1 MRALTTLLVLTLLQT
16 LPADARCQGIVL
28 REIAAT
34 RGSPAEPFGSIFDM
48 LQIEDGRIIVAD
60 EVSGVLHAWS
70 PESGQFSIFAR
81 KGRGPGEVTTPTRL
95 APRPGGGFAVYDV
108 SASAVLYFDRDGK
121 PEGITRIP
129 GIVSNPKSLAIDSQG
144 RVWLSGGRL
153 TDPRHVHVYSPDG
166 KHIASYGEPSPHLQT
181 DYPKIQSAGGA
192 LRRDADG
199 GMIFSYGAP
208 LRIVRFPPGATADPV
223 AISEDLGATANPVA
237 IAEDL
242 KILQEL
248 REEEIYIPMPEVH
261 PEARSFQWW
270 HDRTTAVFVLP
281 DGRLLNVITR
291 FYKGDSVWDVYSPDG
306 RLEHRTVV
314 DKAYFA
320 FHPTNDGWILAAYR
334 DPDTDES
341 VAVILEVRVGP
352 SAD

>member
-95 APRPGGGFAVYDV
+95 APRPDGGLAVYDV
-108 SASAVLYFDRDGK
+108 SASAVLYFDRDGR
-121 PEGITRIP
+121 PDGTTRIP
-129 GIVSNPKSLAIDSQG
+129 GVVSNPKSLAIDPRG

-166 KHIASYGEPSPHLQT
+166 KHIASYGEPSPFLRS
-181 DYPKIQSAGGA
+181 DYPKIQAAGGA
-192 LRRDADG
+192 LRRDSEG

-223 AISEDLGATANPVA
+223 LIVEDLEFLP
-237 IAEDL
+237 
-242 KILQEL
+242 EL
-248 REEEIYIPMPEVH
+248 REEEVYVPAPEIH
-261 PEARSFQWW
+261 PDARGFLWW

-281 DGRLLNVITR
+281 GGRILNVVTR
-291 FYKGDSVWDVYSPDG
+291 FYEGDSVWDIYSPDG
-306 RLEHRTVV
+306 RHEHRTVV

-320 FHPTNDGWILAAYR
+320 YHPTRDGRILAAYR

-341 VAVILEVRVGP
+341 VAVILEVRIGR